1 LSAFV
6 SGSLA
11 CLVIVRTLNESES
24 PWFWLT
30 VSSTPAILCCG
41 ACFWWYVRQTR
52 FDPNITPT
60 IWMHTAYLAHA
71 TPCLSAMSSDRQ
83 IGWWLTAMGSCG
95 LLVELSL
102 VLIGAIQRRRRLS
115 PLA

>member
-1 LSAFV
+1 
-6 SGSLA
+6 
-11 CLVIVRTLNESES
+11 
-24 PWFWLT
+24 
-30 VSSTPAILCCG
+30 
-41 ACFWWYVRQTR
+41 
-52 FDPNITPT
+52 
-60 IWMHTAYLAHA
+60 MHTAYLAHA